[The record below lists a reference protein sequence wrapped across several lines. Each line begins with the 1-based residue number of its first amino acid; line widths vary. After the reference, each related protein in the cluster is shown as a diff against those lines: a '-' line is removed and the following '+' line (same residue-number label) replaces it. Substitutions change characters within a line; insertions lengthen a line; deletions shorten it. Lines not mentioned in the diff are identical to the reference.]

1 METDHAKASGAIDL
15 ERNDHQFLMNNT
27 VQSFTWDNLTVT
39 VKDRRTKKP
48 RNLIEGCSGTAHHG
62 ITLQQTVWHRIK
74 Y

>member
-1 METDHAKASGAIDL
+1 MEPDQASPPDTLDL

-39 VKDRRTKKP
+39 VKDRRTKEP

-62 ITLQQTVWHRIK
+62 TALQNTI
-74 Y
+74 